1 MPRAEQ
7 PGSKASE
14 GSTCEHRAAA
24 KGEHEPILWRAKV
37 TRALLQQVR
46 EHTLMSWNNETLTLP
61 YYIMTKVMSTF
72 TQMLDRKTGLT
83 NSK

>member
-7 PGSKASE
+7 PGSKAGE

-61 YYIMTKVMSTF
+61 ILYNDKGHEHIYTDVRQKDWT
-72 TQMLDRKTGLT
+72 DK
-83 NSK
+83 